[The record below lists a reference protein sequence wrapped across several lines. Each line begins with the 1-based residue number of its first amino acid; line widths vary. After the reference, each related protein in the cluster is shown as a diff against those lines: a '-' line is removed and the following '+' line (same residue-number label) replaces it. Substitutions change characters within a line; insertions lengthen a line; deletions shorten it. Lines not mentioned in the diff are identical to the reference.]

1 MRKIIDI
8 SVFSSN
14 KQLMQWFIM
23 SNFPESYSSEKDIS
37 LMEYFQLN
45 YDIDINIVH
54 DFTGFYE
61 GVFDINDGYIDVP
74 KTVKIFLDND
84 NEFYVEFHPG
94 DTLFFLN
101 NEIIGSTGPHYQI
114 RKIPFLS
121 FLNYS
126 KRLSNVEKLLLL
138 PMVYFENEKENDFLS
153 TIKPIIKLSIVKEED
168 VEIISLFIAQNCCNH
183 SN

>member
-1 MRKIIDI
+1 
-8 SVFSSN
+8 
-14 KQLMQWFIM
+14 
-23 SNFPESYSSEKDIS
+23 
-37 LMEYFQLN
+37 MEYFQLN

-138 PMVYFENEKENDFLS
+138 PMADIRGYDTSNMRAGIYITEAQNL
-153 TIKPIIKLSIVKEED
+153 D
-168 VEIISLFIAQNCCNH
+168 VELLKLAL
-183 SN
+183 